1 MFTEKL
7 SKSELYYLLKL
18 ATSESSFIFDN
29 TLYKQNYG
37 PTRDFSLEPIL
48 ANAFL
53 CYYRNF
59 WLDNYPLEFK
69 PVVQRRHVEHVFVL
83 FKSKEY
89 LLSFARYMNTRP
101 INLKFTFDLGHN
113 ESFFQMLRLLVE
125 LTDFSTFSEDF
136 LNLTKQ
142 LLF

>member
-1 MFTEKL
+1 MASLCVELLFNNILIDETIKNSVNDFFANNMYQGKL

-69 PVVQRRHVEHVFVL
+69 PVV
-83 FKSKEY
+83 
-89 LLSFARYMNTRP
+89 
-101 INLKFTFDLGHN
+101 
-113 ESFFQMLRLLVE
+113 
-125 LTDFSTFSEDF
+125 
-136 LNLTKQ
+136 
-142 LLF
+142 